1 MRDHTR
7 VNQQCKESKCNQ
19 HIKGANQFS
28 DPVQN
33 KINYFFPDS
42 VVTTSVVI
50 GSIFFAS
57 DQLFR
62 VKQLSVG
69 TSANLIL
76 NMKFQLASNHI
87 YRIQLF
93 VTKIWKFV
101 LKISNWMHIS
111 NNSILCLFSLFYFS
125 RQQVCISMILS

>member
-1 MRDHTR
+1 ME
-7 VNQQCKESKCNQ
+7 NKETLQTSTLISLRRNSKQRFKLRIWEITVESISSVKKANVTS
-19 HIKGANQFS
+19 ILRGANQFS

-76 NMKFQLASNHI
+76 NMKF
-87 YRIQLF
+87 
-93 VTKIWKFV
+93 
-101 LKISNWMHIS
+101 
-111 NNSILCLFSLFYFS
+111 
-125 RQQVCISMILS
+125 